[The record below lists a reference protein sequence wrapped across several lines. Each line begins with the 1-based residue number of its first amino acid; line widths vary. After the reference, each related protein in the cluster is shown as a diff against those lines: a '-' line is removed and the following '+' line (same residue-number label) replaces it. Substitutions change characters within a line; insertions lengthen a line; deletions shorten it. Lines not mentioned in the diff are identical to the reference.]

1 MGEYTI
7 TQLSMKQSL
16 LETQVERLEKLNK
29 YLAEMCII
37 DMDEAVMNAIQDIC
51 SEIAKCSQD
60 VKGAAENIGT
70 YAFLAGGE
78 LKKKAKADAEGGAEA
93 PPPIVS
99 EKGAEANG

>member
-16 LETQVERLEKLNK
+16 LEIQVERLEKLNK

-78 LKKKAKADAEGGAEA
+78 LKKKAKADAEGGAQASLPNANAEEA
-93 PPPIVS
+93 
-99 EKGAEANG
+99 ERNG